1 MKNFITPLSTNR
13 AWLRISKVPK
23 TIESKIQKYKFFTAQ
38 TMGNFSECIQFRM
51 HFCATVSQTKSVG
64 VGLKNILTHR
74 DNFALVNYKRYM
86 LFLTLHS
93 HRKRL
98 GYGQVILYYSIN
110 IHSLQR
116 QLQTRLVHRLRR
128 SDESLIQ
135 TCIILILK
143 FI

>member
-1 MKNFITPLSTNR
+1 MKNFITPLRTNR

-51 HFCATVSQTKSVG
+51 HFSATVSQTKSVG

-74 DNFALVNYKRYM
+74 DNLSLVNYKRDV
-86 LFLTLHS
+86 LLLSLHC

-98 GYGQVILYYSIN
+98 GNGYVRFDYIIKSHSITASASKQVPCRDQS
-110 IHSLQR
+110 
-116 QLQTRLVHRLRR
+116 
-128 SDESLIQ
+128 
-135 TCIILILK
+135 K
-143 FI
+143 A

>member
-23 TIESKIQKYKFFTAQ
+23 PIESKIQKYKFFTAQ

-74 DNFALVNYKRYM
+74 DNLSLVNYKRDV
-86 LFLTLHS
+86 LLLSLHC

-98 GYGQVILYYSIN
+98 GNGYVRFNYIIKSHSITASASKQVPCRDQS
-110 IHSLQR
+110 
-116 QLQTRLVHRLRR
+116 
-128 SDESLIQ
+128 
-135 TCIILILK
+135 K
-143 FI
+143 A

>member
-74 DNFALVNYKRYM
+74 DNLSLVNYKRDV
-86 LFLTLHS
+86 LLLSLHC

-98 GYGQVILYYSIN
+98 GNGYVRFNYIIKSHSITASASKQVPCRDQS
-110 IHSLQR
+110 
-116 QLQTRLVHRLRR
+116 
-128 SDESLIQ
+128 
-135 TCIILILK
+135 K
-143 FI
+143 A

>member
-74 DNFALVNYKRYM
+74 DNLSLVNYKRDV
-86 LFLTLHS
+86 LLLSLHC

-98 GYGQVILYYSIN
+98 GNGYVRFDYIIKSHSITASASKQVPCRDQS
-110 IHSLQR
+110 
-116 QLQTRLVHRLRR
+116 
-128 SDESLIQ
+128 
-135 TCIILILK
+135 K
-143 FI
+143 A